1 VQSNGKPSVYV
12 ETGYLVES
20 PQGSRQSP
28 QDCPEYG
35 CRRNTIIVISLV
47 VDALIKTYY
56 ENSQVTRLSSKQ
68 KDGVA
73 QAANAAIQAWR
84 G

>member
-1 VQSNGKPSVYV
+1 M
-12 ETGYLVES
+12 
-20 PQGSRQSP
+20 
-28 QDCPEYG
+28 
-35 CRRNTIIVISLV
+35 NTIIVISLV
-47 VDALIKTYY
+47 GDALIKTHY

>member
-1 VQSNGKPSVYV
+1 M
-12 ETGYLVES
+12 
-20 PQGSRQSP
+20 
-28 QDCPEYG
+28 
-35 CRRNTIIVISLV
+35 NTIIVISLV
-47 VDALIKTYY
+47 GDALIQTYY
-56 ENSQVTRLSSKQ
+56 ENSQVTRLSPKQ